1 MISSQPTGEA
11 VRERFGLLGEAKSD
25 SKKNSANILMVV
37 EDGCLVSAL
46 VEPYAHR
53 AHLIAKI
60 ALIQKD
66 FHRAYAEL
74 CLPSELEHFRIL
86 TSRLNTSSRFGNV

>member
-37 EDGCLVSAL
+37 EDGCLVLRSSS
-46 VEPYAHR
+46 YTR
-53 AHLIAKI
+53 I
-60 ALIQKD
+60 ALI
-66 FHRAYAEL
+66 
-74 CLPSELEHFRIL
+74 
-86 TSRLNTSSRFGNV
+86 

>member
-66 FHRAYAEL
+66 FHRVHMPNSA
-74 CLPSELEHFRIL
+74 
-86 TSRLNTSSRFGNV
+86 SRRNWNTSVY